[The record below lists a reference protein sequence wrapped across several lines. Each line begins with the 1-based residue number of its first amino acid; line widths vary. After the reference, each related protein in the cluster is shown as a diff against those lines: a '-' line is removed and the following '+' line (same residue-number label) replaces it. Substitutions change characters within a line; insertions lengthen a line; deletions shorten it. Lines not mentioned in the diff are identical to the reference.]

1 MYRMGDP
8 SGKCEIEEDTYYCS
22 PQVNTTGKVSWL
34 LDKGWGIGKKI
45 LVTGAVIS
53 SAPFVLPPLVVTS
66 AIAFACWVPSG
77 VVLASYVCSEKLM
90 SKLLPYNSSTT
101 EGVLMSNNEEE
112 EFDYAEE
119 GVEADVSEHLDVEE
133 KLKWEGINGVKI
145 EGSRDEY
152 KDNVLLDENA
162 ASDGVDVL
170 VFNVIEGEVEFGV
183 TPIEVTSVVLEGSEG
198 QEKVSDF
205 VEEEKLVKVA
215 RGLLEEI
222 RDEGYANNA
231 AAVETRYAGEIE
243 QREEETDELIGSHV
257 KETER
262 AVENKFTDADV
273 GLAKPTGETE
283 DGVPKGSVKIEEMKH
298 VKDANAVSEDR
309 GSVSESKSG
318 DKTFGAE
325 KPIEEIKIVNNILEA
340 EMTMA
345 ETRVGVRVVSTIVE
359 EKHAPGINKEAVLQ
373 AGRAEHN
380 INENVVSTN
389 ADAREIADESGLY
402 LFDQK
407 NVSGQQDYVSEG
419 EVHTYSSQ

>member
-8 SGKCEIEEDTYYCS
+8 SVECEIEEDNYYYS
-22 PQVNTTGKVSWL
+22 PEVNRTGKVSWL

-45 LVTGAVIS
+45 LVAGAVIS

-77 VVLASYVCSEKLM
+77 VVMASYACSEKLM
-90 SKLLPYNSSTT
+90 SKLLPYNGSSTTT

-112 EFDYAEE
+112 EFECAKE
-119 GVEADVSEHLDVEE
+119 GVEADVGEHLE
-133 KLKWEGINGVKI
+133 KPKWEGINGVKI
-145 EGSRDEY
+145 EGSRAEY

-170 VFNVIEGEVEFGV
+170 VFNVIEGEEEFGV
-183 TPIEVTSVVLEGSEG
+183 TRVVLKGSEG

-205 VEEEKLVKVA
+205 VEEDESVKET

-222 RDEGYANNA
+222 WDEGNANNA
-231 AAVETRYAGEIE
+231 GAMEKRYAGEIE
-243 QREEETDELIGSHV
+243 QCEEETNELIGSHV
-257 KETER
+257 EETEH
-262 AVENKFTDADV
+262 AVENKIIDADV
-273 GLAKPTGETE
+273 GLEKPTGETE
-283 DGVPKGSVKIEEMKH
+283 DGVPKESVEIEEMKY
-298 VKDANAVSEDR
+298 VRDANAVSEDR
-309 GSVSESKSG
+309 GSVSESKSA
-318 DKTFGAE
+318 DKTLGAE

-340 EMTMA
+340 EMPMA
-345 ETRVGVRVVSTIVE
+345 ETRIGVRVVSTIVE

-402 LFDQK
+402 LFDEK

-419 EVHTYSSQ
+419 EVDT

>member
-8 SGKCEIEEDTYYCS
+8 SGECEIEEDTYYYS
-22 PQVNTTGKVSWL
+22 PEVNRTGKVSWL

-77 VVLASYVCSEKLM
+77 VVMASYACSEKLM
-90 SKLLPYNSSTT
+90 SKLLPYNGSSTTT

-112 EFDYAEE
+112 EFEYAKE
-119 GVEADVSEHLDVEE
+119 GVEADVGEHLDVEE
-133 KLKWEGINGVKI
+133 KPKWEGINGVKI

-170 VFNVIEGEVEFGV
+170 VFNVIEGEEEFGV
-183 TPIEVTSVVLEGSEG
+183 TRVVLKGSEG

-205 VEEEKLVKVA
+205 VEEEESVKET

-222 RDEGYANNA
+222 WDEGNANNA
-231 AAVETRYAGEIE
+231 GAMEKRYAGEIE
-243 QREEETDELIGSHV
+243 QCEEETDELIGSHV
-257 KETER
+257 EETER
-262 AVENKFTDADV
+262 AVENKITDADV
-273 GLAKPTGETE
+273 GLEKPTGETE
-283 DGVPKGSVKIEEMKH
+283 DGVPKESVEIEEMKY
-298 VKDANAVSEDR
+298 VRDANAVSEDR
-309 GSVSESKSG
+309 GSVSESKSA

-340 EMTMA
+340 EMPMA
-345 ETRVGVRVVSTIVE
+345 ETRIGVRVVSTIVE

-402 LFDQK
+402 LFVEK

-419 EVHTYSSQ
+419 EVDT

>member
-8 SGKCEIEEDTYYCS
+8 SGECEIEEDTCYYS
-22 PQVNTTGKVSWL
+22 PQVNRTAGKVSWL

-77 VVLASYVCSEKLM
+77 VVLASYACSEKLM
-90 SKLLPYNSSTT
+90 SKLLPYNSSSSTT

-112 EFDYAEE
+112 EFEYAEE
-119 GVEADVSEHLDVEE
+119 GVEADVGEHLDVEE
-133 KLKWEGINGVKI
+133 KPKWEGINGVKI

-162 ASDGVDVL
+162 ASDGVEVL
-170 VFNVIEGEVEFGV
+170 VFNVIEGEEEFGV

-205 VEEEKLVKVA
+205 VEEEGLVKET

-222 RDEGYANNA
+222 RDEGNANNA
-231 AAVETRYAGEIE
+231 GAMEKRYPGEIE

-257 KETER
+257 EETEG
-262 AVENKFTDADV
+262 AVEKKITDADV
-273 GLAKPTGETE
+273 GLEKPTGETE
-283 DGVPKGSVKIEEMKH
+283 DGVPKESEEIEEMKH
-298 VKDANAVSEDR
+298 VRDANAVSEDR
-309 GSVSESKSG
+309 GSVSESKSA
-318 DKTFGAE
+318 DETFGAE

-340 EMTMA
+340 EMPMA
-345 ETRVGVRVVSTIVE
+345 ETRIGVRVVSTIVE
-359 EKHAPGINKEAVLQ
+359 EKHAPGINKEAVVQ

-389 ADAREIADESGLY
+389 ADAREIADESGLH
-402 LFDQK
+402 LFDEK
-407 NVSGQQDYVSEG
+407 NVSGQQYYESEG
-419 EVHTYSSQ
+419 EVDT